1 MFKIIITILFLIEI
15 NTCQDSSGFEEIN
28 RQDFTETQVDNSF
41 IVDSVNYSLKLIKVK
56 DSQIF
61 HVLDTIIGR
70 SEGLFDSIAFD
81 KHMFSLSLV
90 EYDDST
96 FLYARN
102 TNFFD
107 IDTSFC
113 LGVLIYNNEKII
125 INSSSKKSIDFFE
138 VEEKKTMFFCYKY
151 YQGIYEFMYP
161 TIYFDREYLITD
173 SSFLFLHE
181 EKFVSKF
188 RIAPTDTGLYH

>member
-1 MFKIIITILFLIEI
+1 MFKVLITILFLIEM
-15 NTCQDSSGFEEIN
+15 NFSHDSSGFEEIN

-107 IDTSFC
+107 IDSSFC

-125 INSSSKKSIDFFE
+125 INSSSKIWMDFFE
-138 VEEKKTMFFCYKY
+138 VEEKNTKFFSYKY

-161 TIYFDREYLITD
+161 PIYFDRKYLITD

-181 EKFVSKF
+181 KKIVMKLI
-188 RIAPTDTGLYH
+188 IAPNDTGLYH